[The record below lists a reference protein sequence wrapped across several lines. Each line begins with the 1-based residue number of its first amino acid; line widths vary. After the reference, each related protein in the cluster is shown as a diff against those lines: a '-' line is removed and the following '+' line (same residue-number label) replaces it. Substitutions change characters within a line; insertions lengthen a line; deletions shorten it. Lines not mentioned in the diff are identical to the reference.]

1 VNPIGSTLQQRYQI
15 LEQLGNTGT
24 VTTYLAVDLQ
34 IPGNLQLQCVIHR
47 YELPDI
53 FVATDDS
60 NPTILSAHSLYEL
73 SRQVDRLPTVY
84 SYFIEGSA
92 LYLVREFIQ
101 GTPLS
106 QELLHDRPWT
116 ESQLVMLLVDLLE
129 VLQDVERCEIQIEH
143 FSVHHLLRRH
153 LDRKIVLINLPIA
166 TIAPKYSIKDKLPSD
181 LQIVGEIAI
190 AAATGCTSA
199 DLPLT
204 ANHRSHWQQLAPHV
218 SHPKLILL
226 LERLIAD
233 GSNRSSA
240 TPSPDAYPSIA
251 AAWQAVAKVM
261 SELIVQHQTPID
273 PHAEIA
279 RHVQMLVERGTGFYE
294 IGDCQ
299 QAISAYNLALA
310 VDPQCVSAY
319 CGRGNARRYVGDYQG
334 SWSDFDTALS
344 IDPDRGIAYIGRALA
359 TCFQY
364 QPDPTA
370 TQDFQQGKDLLAHPQ
385 TAIEYVMRGTA
396 QAQLGEALGAIED
409 YNTAIRINP
418 RLILAYNNR
427 GNLRQHLGDWTGAIE
442 DFSIVLEI
450 DSQSA
455 IAYNNRAIV
464 YAQMGDCSAAIADY
478 SRAIALQPDFASVY
492 NNRGNAY
499 CQISEYTLALADYS
513 QAIDCDP
520 KFAVAYSNRGNI
532 YRMQGDPIAA
542 RSDYDLAISLDPYLA
557 IAYYSRGIC
566 HRQLGNHQA
575 AIDDYTATLNLDPQ
589 YVYAYYHRGNAR
601 QYLGDKY
608 GAIADY
614 TQTIRYDPHHIHAY
628 YNRAIVRSDI
638 GDLPSAM
645 EDLEYTIQLQPTFVW
660 AYYQRGRLL
669 AIYDRHQSAITDFQR
684 AIELKPDYLDAYY
697 QRGCSRQVLGDL
709 ADAVSDFS
717 QTIDLAPDY
726 APAYYQR
733 AKIYIRLG
741 DRAGAITDYYRAAN
755 LYLDRGDSKTYQQ
768 ILQLLDRLS
777 GLSPLAPP

>member
-1 VNPIGSTLQQRYQI
+1 MNPIGSTLQQRYQI

-34 IPGNLQLQCVIHR
+34 IPGNLQLECVIHR
-47 YELPDI
+47 YELPNLA
-53 FVATDDS
+53 VASDDS
-60 NPTILSAHSLYEL
+60 NRTILSAHNLYQL
-73 SRQVDRLPTVY
+73 SRQVDRLPTIY
-84 SYFIEGSA
+84 SYFTEGSA

-101 GTPLS
+101 GAPLT
-106 QELLHDRPWT
+106 QELLPDRPWT

-129 VLQDVERCEIQIEH
+129 VLQDVEQCEIRLDRL
-143 FSVHHLLRRH
+143 SLHHLLRRH
-153 LDRKIVLINLPIA
+153 LDRKIVFINLPMA
-166 TIAPKYSIKDKLPSD
+166 TIAPKSVINDKLPSPQHE
-181 LQIVGEIAI
+181 LQMVGEIAI
-190 AAATGCTSA
+190 AAATGGTTA

-204 ANHRSHWQQLAPHV
+204 ANHRSQWQQLAPHV
-218 SHPKLILL
+218 SHPELILL

-233 GSNRSSA
+233 DSNRSTS

-261 SELIVQHQTPID
+261 TQLILQHQTPID
-273 PHAEIA
+273 SRAEIA
-279 RHVQMLVERGTGFYE
+279 RHVKMLVDRGTGFYE
-294 IGDCQ
+294 IGDCE

-310 VDPQCVSAY
+310 VDTKCVSAY

-334 SWSDFDTALS
+334 SWTDFDTALS
-344 IDPDRGIAYIGRALA
+344 IDPEIGIAYIGRALA

-370 TQDFQQGKDLLAHPQ
+370 IHDFQQGKELLVHPQ

-396 QAQLGEALGAIED
+396 QAQLGEGLGAIED

-418 RLILAYNNR
+418 RLVLAYNNR
-427 GNLRQHLGDWTGAIE
+427 GNLRQHLGDWAGAIE

-450 DSQSA
+450 DPQSA

-464 YAQMGDCSAAIADY
+464 YTQMGDYPAAIADY
-478 SRAIALQPDFASVY
+478 SRAIALQSDFASVY

-499 CQISEYTLALADYS
+499 YQMGEYALALGDYT
-513 QAIDCDP
+513 QAIVCDP
-520 KFAVAYSNRGNI
+520 GFAVAYSNRGNI
-532 YRMQGDPIAA
+532 YRIQGDLNAA
-542 RSDYDLAISLDPYLA
+542 RLDYDLAISIDPDLT
-557 IAYYSRGIC
+557 IAHYNRGIC

-575 AIDDYTATLNLDPQ
+575 AIDDYTATLHLDPQ
-589 YVYAYYHRGNAR
+589 YFYAYYHRANAR
-601 QYLGDKY
+601 QYLGDKH

-614 TQTIRYDPHHIHAY
+614 TQTIRFEPHHINAY

-638 GDLPSAM
+638 GDLASAM
-645 EDLEYTIQLQPTFVW
+645 EDLDYTIQLQPTFVW
-660 AYYQRGRLL
+660 AYYQRGRLF
-669 AIYDRHQSAITDFQR
+669 AIYDRHQSAIADYQR
-684 AIELKPDYLDAYY
+684 AIELQPDYLDAHY
-697 QRGCSRQVLGDL
+697 QCGCSRQILGDL
-709 ADAVSDFS
+709 SGAVTDFS
-717 QTIDLAPDY
+717 QAIDLAPDY

-733 AKIYIRLG
+733 AKVYVRLG
-741 DRAGAITDYYRAAN
+741 DRAGAITDYHRAAN

-777 GLSPLAPP
+777 GL